1 VLIKLIRPMFNAL
14 KFVSAGVIGF
24 VKLTLSTVFFNI
36 FETRRKVTLS
46 TVFFNIF
53 ETRRKVNE

>member
-1 VLIKLIRPMFNAL
+1 MLNAL

-24 VKLTLSTVFFNI
+24 VKLNVFH
-36 FETRRKVTLS
+36 S
-46 TVFFNIF
+46 FFLNIF